1 MKERCALAALKYIKP
16 GMVVGLGGGSTIGY
30 LVKFIKEKNIDIKVV
45 TPSFQTA
52 KSCIENGLNLIPAW
66 SIDHIDIAFDGCDE
80 VDLSLNALKSGG
92 AIHTK
97 EKIIASMADEYVLLV
112 DESKVFEKLPFN
124 HSVTLEVVL
133 EAMNYVK
140 KEIALLGGQVDIR
153 KRSAKDGYTVSDHGN
168 VIMEAKFD
176 QVADIKQLN
185 NNLNQIT
192 GIIDTSLFVDIASMA
207 LSVDDLH
214 VRVIKGG
221 NK

>member
-1 MKERCALAALKYIKP
+1 MKERCALTALKYIKP
-16 GMVVGLGGGSTIGY
+16 GMVVGLGGGSTISY
-30 LVKFIKEKNIDIKVV
+30 LVKFIKEENIDIKVV

-52 KSCIENGLNLIPAW
+52 KCCIENGLNLIPAW

-112 DESKVFEKLPFN
+112 DESKVFEKLLFN
-124 HSVTLEVVL
+124 HPITLEVVL

-140 KEIALLGGQVDIR
+140 KEVSLLGGQVDIR
-153 KRSAKDGYTVSDHGN
+153 KSSAKDGYTVSDHGN

-176 QVADIKQLN
+176 HVDDIKQLN
-185 NNLNQIT
+185 KNLNQIT
-192 GIIDTSLFVDIASMA
+192 GIIDTSLFTGIASMA
-207 LSVDDLH
+207 ISVDDLH

>member
-16 GMVVGLGGGSTIGY
+16 GMVVGLGGGSTISY
-30 LVKFIKEKNIDIKVV
+30 LVKFIKEENIDIKVV

-52 KSCIENGLNLIPAW
+52 KCCIENGLNLIPAW

-92 AIHTK
+92 AIK
-97 EKIIASMADEYVLLV
+97 KKKKIIASMADEYVLLV

-124 HSVTLEVVL
+124 HPITLEVVL
-133 EAMNYVK
+133 EEMNYVK
-140 KEIALLGGQVDIR
+140 KEVSLLGGQVDIR

-176 QVADIKQLN
+176 HVDDIKQLN
-185 NNLNQIT
+185 ENLNQIT
-192 GIIDTSLFVDIASMA
+192 GIIDTSLFTGIASMA
-207 LSVDDLH
+207 ISVDDLH